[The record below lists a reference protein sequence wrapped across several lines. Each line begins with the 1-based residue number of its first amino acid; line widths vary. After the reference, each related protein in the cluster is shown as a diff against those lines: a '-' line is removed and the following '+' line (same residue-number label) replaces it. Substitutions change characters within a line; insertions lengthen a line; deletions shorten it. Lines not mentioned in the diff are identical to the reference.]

1 MPCSKS
7 WTSFFHS
14 PPTAPTTTLN
24 TQFQRLLTLTERERP
39 GVSGYAQGMTAGLY
53 ARAYNLTENE
63 TYLET
68 ARLFL
73 NSFNLPLS
81 QNGFVVQTKYD
92 PWYLEYNY
100 YPEQLVLNGHIIT
113 LQGLYYWK
121 VTGDERTY
129 DLFWEGAMSVKKAL
143 PDFDTGD

>member
-1 MPCSKS
+1 
-7 WTSFFHS
+7 
-14 PPTAPTTTLN
+14 
-24 TQFQRLLTLTERERP
+24 
-39 GVSGYAQGMTAGLY
+39 MTAGLY

-73 NSFNLPLS
+73 NSFSLPLS
-81 QNGFVVQTKYD
+81 QNGFVVQTKYG